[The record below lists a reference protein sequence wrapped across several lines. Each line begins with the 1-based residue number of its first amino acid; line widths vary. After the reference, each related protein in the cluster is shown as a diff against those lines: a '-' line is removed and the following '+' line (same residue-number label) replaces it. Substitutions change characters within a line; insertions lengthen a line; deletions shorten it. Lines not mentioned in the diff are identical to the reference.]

1 MFKINKRYLLTVVN
15 QGEFCYREFL
25 GSNRILLKP
34 GLRIKL
40 PVLHKIHR
48 VDMRENGSNI
58 QNINAFTKD
67 NVPVILSGTL
77 FYKVFDPEL
86 ACFGVSDYKRSVLA
100 VGESATRSIIGRFEY
115 DNIIRER
122 NEINKELINVIGDSI
137 SNWGIN
143 CTRFEIQEFNPQN
156 YEIQKQ
162 LEKQLEEE
170 RKRRANELE
179 NLGKINTAETNK
191 KQIVLESEGE
201 LISIKNKAEAE
212 KYAIEMKTKALLDQI
227 KTLDSTGI
235 NASQFILEYKKIEE
249 FGKISQSKNKEVF
262 FVDPS
267 SIVPSSK
274 VFGEQIKK

>member
-86 ACFGVSDYKRSVLA
+86 ACFGVDDYKNSVLA

-137 SNWGIN
+137 SNWGLN

-156 YEIQKQ
+156 HNIQKQ

-179 NLGKINTAETNK
+179 NLAKINTAETSK
-191 KQIVLESEGE
+191 KQTVLSSEGE
-201 LISIKNKAEAE
+201 LLAIKNKADAE
-212 KYAIEMKTKALLDQI
+212 RYAIEMKTQALVDQI
-227 KTLDSTGI
+227 NKLNSTGV
-235 NASQFILEYKKIEE
+235 NAGEFIIEYKKIEE

-267 SIVPSSK
+267 SFVPSAK
-274 VFGEQIKK
+274 VLSEQFKK